1 MLKKIIIAAFI
12 LPLAVTSLK
21 AQTEEEKK
29 IKEEI
34 WKNAPAEFRSTDVPA
49 KWEDESAIILA
60 TGLDYDADFATKMK
74 GLSAIQ
80 FYVEK
85 VVSHHR
91 IILLDK
97 AAVKEYSELTFNEK
111 YVNKNVFG
119 KSSSY
124 FIIAVKVIKPNGTE
138 KEIDL
143 SKAVKADSDSRKEL
157 KIAIPDL
164 APGDIIDYFSA
175 GKQEYPVGYEGTI
188 SDNFLFEGDYP
199 VVKRTMRFKL
209 PQEYVINSKVY
220 NGAPDFIKTTQ
231 DRDVVYTL
239 EDNMRGKSEN
249 VLWTYKHRTAPEIRF
264 KKLNKGVYSTSAE
277 QAADNYMGRFT
288 INLSNISFIADYM
301 NENMKKE
308 KDPVKL
314 VNEAYYLLRNPIY
327 LQAYFNIEQGHPL
340 DLGFVDDQYFELL
353 SKYLIKNRISHNIM
367 VVPSAEFGSLAEQMS
382 LNYADAVIRV
392 NTTPPIYIPRVKPFA
407 IPNEMQPEYEGM
419 QGVVSTTY
427 PKNTGNGDLSTSV
440 PVSTMDQNITITTLN
455 VSLNSDDNSKV
466 DVKRNVLVKGHNK
479 EAHQFLVVTSYD
491 YLKEYDQPKYQAQ
504 SSHLI
509 GGILKQYNKE
519 KLKLEQR
526 ITQDYNE
533 RDKKLKDDIE
543 GSMSVKVGEYRNFK
557 LKTIGMWAE
566 TPNTEYSDEF
576 NIENLTKK
584 AGPNYI
590 LELPKLIEK
599 QTEITEKQKKR
610 DRDIYMSY
618 ARSFVNEIYFTIPDG
633 YTVEGLENLNKEVKN
648 STGGFISTATVEGNV
663 LKITS
668 KKYYSGNYFEAAEW
682 PKMVEFLNAA
692 VDFTNAKVLLKK
704 K

>member
-1 MLKKIIIAAFI
+1 MLKKVILAALLLPAVITIA
-12 LPLAVTSLK
+12 K

-29 IKEEI
+29 IKTDI
-34 WKNAPAEFRSTDVPA
+34 WNNAPAEFKSLDIPA
-49 KWEDESAIILA
+49 KWENESAIILA
-60 TGLDYDADFATKMK
+60 TSLDYDADFATRMQ
-74 GLSAIQ
+74 GLSVIQ

-85 VVSHHR
+85 VVAHHR
-91 IILLDK
+91 IALLDK

-111 YVNKNVFG
+111 YVNKNLFG

-143 SKAVKADSDSRKEL
+143 SKAVKADSESKKEL

-175 GKQEYPVGYEGTI
+175 GKQEYQAGYEGAI
-188 SDNFLFEGDYP
+188 SDNFLFEGEYP

-209 PQEYVINSKVY
+209 PQQYSIASHVY
-220 NGAPDFIKTTQ
+220 NGAPDFVKTHEN
-231 DRDVVYTL
+231 RDVIYTL
-239 EDNMRGKSEN
+239 EDNMREKSAD
-249 VLWTYKHRTAPEIRF
+249 VIWTYKHRTAPELRF
-264 KKLNKGVYSTSAE
+264 KKTGENAYNTSAE
-277 QAADNYMGRFT
+277 QAAENYVAGFSN
-288 INLSNISFIADYM
+288 NLSNIGFIVDYM

-308 KDPVKL
+308 KDQVKL
-314 VNEAYYLLRNPIY
+314 MNEAYYLLRNPIY
-327 LQAYFNIEQGHPL
+327 LQAYFGIEQGHPL
-340 DLGFVDDQYFELL
+340 DLGFVGDQYFELL
-353 SKYLIKNRISHNIM
+353 SKYFIKNKISHNIM
-367 VVPSAEFGSLAEQMS
+367 VLPSAEYGKLADQ
-382 LNYADAVIRV
+382 LNLSYADAVIRV
-392 NTTPPIYIPRVKPFA
+392 NTTPPVYIPRVKPFA
-407 IPNEMQPEYEGM
+407 IPGEAPAEYEGM
-419 QGVVSTTY
+419 EGIVSGVFPRNAPYQPAGTI
-427 PKNTGNGDLSTSV
+427 PI
-440 PVSTMDQNITITTLN
+440 STMEDNITTTVMN

-479 EAHQFLVVTSYD
+479 EGHQFMVVTNYD
-491 YLKEYDQPKYQAQ
+491 YLKEYDQPKYQAE

-519 KLKLEQR
+519 KQKLEQR
-526 ITQDYNE
+526 LTQDYNE
-533 RDKKLKDDIE
+533 RDKKLKDDVE
-543 GSMSVKVGEYRNFK
+543 SSMNVKVGDYKNFK
-557 LKTIGMWAE
+557 LKTIGMWVE

-610 DRDIYMSY
+610 DRDIYMSN
-618 ARSFVNEIYFTIPDG
+618 ARTFVNEINFTIPEG
-633 YTVEGLENLNKEVKN
+633 YSVEGLENLNKDVKN
-648 STGGFISTATVEGNV
+648 STGGFISTAKVEGNV

-668 KKYYSGNYFEAAEW
+668 KKYYTGNYFPAAEW

-692 VDFTNAKVLLKK
+692 VDFTNVKVLLKK